1 MIPRIKKVREMR
13 ILMLHVDRFIST
25 VTEKGRSK
33 VIEEIKPDSKTTDVD
48 EALLVLSSV
57 EKTDE
62 SSHESVVKK
71 AVSEIS
77 EHAGKLKVNR
87 IILHPFAHLF
97 ADLSKPETALEILK
111 LSEEGLI
118 QRDFE
123 VIRTPFGWFNSLELK
138 AKGHPM
144 SRVARVISSS

>member
-1 MIPRIKKVREMR
+1 MREMR

-33 VIEEIKPDSKTTDVD
+33 VIEDINPDSKTTDVG
-48 EALLVLSSV
+48 EALLVLASV
-57 EKTDE
+57 EKNDE
-62 SSHESVVKK
+62 SSHESVVNK

-77 EHAGKLKVNR
+77 EHARKLKVQR

-111 LSEEGLI
+111 LSEKGLI

-123 VIRTPFGWFNSLELK
+123 VVRTPFGWFNSLELK
-138 AKGHPM
+138 AKGHPL

>member
-1 MIPRIKKVREMR
+1 MR

-33 VIEEIKPDSKTTDVD
+33 IIEEVTPDSKTADVN
-48 EALLVLSSV
+48 EALLVLASV
-57 EKTDE
+57 EKNDE
-62 SSHESVVKK
+62 SYRESVVKK

-77 EHAGKLKVNR
+77 KHASRLKIQK

-97 ADLSKPETALEILK
+97 ADLSKPKIALEILK
-111 LSEEGLI
+111 LSERGLV

-123 VIRTPFGWFNSLELK
+123 VIRTPFGWFNTLEIK
-138 AKGHPM
+138 AKGHPL
-144 SRVARVISSS
+144 SRVAKVISSSK